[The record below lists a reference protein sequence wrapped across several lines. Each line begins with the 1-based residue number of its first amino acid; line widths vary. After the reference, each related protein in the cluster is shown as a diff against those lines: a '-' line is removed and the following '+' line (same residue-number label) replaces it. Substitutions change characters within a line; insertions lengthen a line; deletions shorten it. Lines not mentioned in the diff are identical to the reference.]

1 MMVTDFSQ
9 RKKTWHIILLQA
21 RDQWVIVFAWSFFA
35 CVQTSPISFVARGNR
50 RRLHAGKVLLSFRL
64 KIFFD
69 LLAIIWIV
77 EWWDNIEIPDC
88 PGFF

>member
-1 MMVTDFSQ
+1 MMVNDFSQ
-9 RKKTWHIILLQA
+9 GMKTWHIILLQA
-21 RDQWVIVFAWSFFA
+21 RDQWVIVFAWSFLA
-35 CVQTSPISFVARGNR
+35 
-50 RRLHAGKVLLSFRL
+50 SFRP